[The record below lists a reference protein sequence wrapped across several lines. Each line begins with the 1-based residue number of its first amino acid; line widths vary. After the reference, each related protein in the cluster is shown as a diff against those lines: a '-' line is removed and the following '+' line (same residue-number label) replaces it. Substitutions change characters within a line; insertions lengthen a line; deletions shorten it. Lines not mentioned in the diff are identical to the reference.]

1 MTDPYSEKLFS
12 YGTLQ
17 QESVQLANFGRWL
30 TGHADVLSGWRITAI
45 EIKDP
50 TVIGLSGLTVHKI
63 LVPGA
68 PGDEVD
74 GVVFEI
80 TPAEL
85 AAADG
90 YETDAYKRVK
100 VRLRS
105 GTEAWVYVSA
115 ASS

>member
-1 MTDPYSEKLFS
+1 MSATSERLFS

-17 QESVQLANFGRWL
+17 QESVQLANFGRKL
-30 TGHADVLSGWRITAI
+30 KGQLDSVRGWRLSTV
-45 EIKDP
+45 EIHDP
-50 TVIGLSGLTVHKI
+50 RVLVESGLAVHKI

-68 PGDEVD
+68 AGDEVH

-90 YETDAYKRVK
+90 YETEDYKRVK
-100 VRLRS
+100 LKLGS
-105 GTEAWVYVSA
+105 GGEAWVYVSA
-115 ASS
+115 ALG

>member
-1 MTDPYSEKLFS
+1 MTGPYSEKLFS

-17 QESVQLANFGRWL
+17 QESVQLANFGRRL
-30 TGHADVLSGWRITAI
+30 KGSPDVVTGWRLTAI

-50 TVIGLSGLTVHKI
+50 TVVGLSGLTVHKI
-63 LVPGA
+63 LMPGKSS
-68 PGDEVD
+68 DEVD

-85 AAADG
+85 AAADS

-100 VRLRS
+100 VQLVS